1 MKKRKSK
8 QHPFSLQSQEGIKRI
23 TVSGYKSIS
32 REQSVEIRPLTL
44 LAGANSSGKSSIV
57 QPLLLL
63 KQTLDATYDPGAL
76 LLSGPNVKFT
86 SFDQLLS
93 GVGKGKR
100 AQSFFVGIEVTCCH
114 DIAADDDEGQMV
126 DVMGQVDASIKIG
139 FGKQPQG
146 GFDVQQVVYKDSE
159 REAPIH
165 LRPGMSEEDIVSLL
179 PEYIREWM
187 KTELGKQANG
197 FAKSSAAP
205 LLMVGRERCYLGVEI
220 SPGAPPPFTVLSLSG
235 FLPVSEYFSPFIREI
250 LHLPGLRG
258 NPERAYPVTAVGASF
273 PGTFENYTAS
283 IIARWQS
290 EKKEDKIA
298 QLSSDLE
305 RLGLT
310 WKVAAKRIN
319 DTQVELQ
326 VGRRPSAGRD
336 GSRDLINIADVGVGV
351 SQTLPVLV
359 ALHTAKPGQL
369 VYLEQPEI
377 HLHPRAQTAMA
388 RVLADAVKRGVRVV
402 AETHSSLLLLG
413 IQTLVAEGEL
423 PPELVK
429 LHWFT
434 RGEDGLTTVRSADLD
449 EAGAFGDWPE
459 DFAEVE
465 LAAEGRYLDAAE
477 ARQQVH

>member
-1 MKKRKSK
+1 MEKGKSK
-8 QHPFSLQSQEGIKRI
+8 QDSFSLQSLEGIKRI

-32 REQSVEIRPLTL
+32 QEQSVEIRPLTL

-76 LLSGPNVKFT
+76 LLNGPNVKFT

-93 GVGKGKR
+93 NVGKGKR
-100 AQSFFVGIEVTCCH
+100 AQSFFVGAEATFHQERMLGVLTP
-114 DIAADDDEGQMV
+114 
-126 DVMGQVDASIKIG
+126 VDASIRIG
-139 FGKQPQG
+139 FGKQPEG
-146 GFDVQQVVYKDSE
+146 GFDVQQMTYNDDDQE
-159 REAPIH
+159 EQIN
-165 LRPGMSEEDIVSLL
+165 LRPGMSEEDIASVY
-179 PEYIREWM
+179 PKDIRE
-187 KTELGKQANG
+187 ELRKELRKRASGV
-197 FAKSSAAP
+197 AKSTAAP
-205 LLMVGRERCYLGVEI
+205 LLIIGRERCYLRVED
-220 SPGAPPPFTVLSLSG
+220 SPESPTNLILFPFSVFPPA
-235 FLPVSEYFSPFIREI
+235 SEYFSPFIRQI

-258 NPERAYPVTAVGASF
+258 NPERTYPVTAVGAVF

-283 IIARWQS
+283 IIARWQM
-290 EKKEDKIA
+290 EKKGDKIA

-305 RLGLT
+305 KLGLT

-326 VGRRPSAGRD
+326 VGRRATAGRD
-336 GSRDLINIADVGVGV
+336 GSRDMVNIADVGFGV

-359 ALHTAKPGQL
+359 ALHAAKPGQL

-388 RVLADAVKRGVRVV
+388 QVLADAAKRGVRVV

-413 IQTLVAEGEL
+413 VQTLVAEGEL

-434 RGEDGLTTVRSADLD
+434 RDEDGATTVRSADLD

-465 LAAEGRYLDAAE
+465 LAAESRYLDAAE
-477 ARQQVH
+477 ARQQIH